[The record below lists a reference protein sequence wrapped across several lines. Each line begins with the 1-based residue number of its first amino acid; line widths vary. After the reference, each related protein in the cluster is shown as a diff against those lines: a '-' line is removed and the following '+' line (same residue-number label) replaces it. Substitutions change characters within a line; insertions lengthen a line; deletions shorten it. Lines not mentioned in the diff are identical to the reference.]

1 MNQARRQHPA
11 LQNDANLRF
20 HLIDNEQ
27 LIAYSKSTED
37 SSDSILVVVNI
48 DPFWKQ
54 SGWTELSLSELSLQP
69 GQGYRVR
76 DLLTDIEYHWQGAR
90 NYVELDPHLLPAHI
104 FHVLR

>member
-1 MNQARRQHPA
+1 
-11 LQNDANLRF
+11 
-20 HLIDNEQ
+20 
-27 LIAYSKSTED
+27 
-37 SSDSILVVVNI
+37 
-48 DPFWKQ
+48 
-54 SGWTELSLSELSLQP
+54 LSELSLQP